1 MSKIEIYTR
10 PGCGYCTHAKR
21 LLTNKGLEFVEY
33 DVYQH
38 PENIKQLHAR
48 TAYRTYPQ
56 IFIEDVSIGGFTE
69 LLATEL
75 LAKEQHGLLVKQNHT

>member
-21 LLTNKGLEFVEY
+21 LLTHKGLKFVEY

-38 PENIKQLHAR
+38 PGNIKQLHAR
-48 TAYRTYPQ
+48 TSGRTYTQ
-56 IFIEDVSIGGFTE
+56 IFIEDISIGGFTE
-69 LLATEL
+69 LLAKEQNGL
-75 LAKEQHGLLVKQNHT
+75 LAKPR